1 MATKH
6 EKEWHDVF
14 VKEFQK
20 ESDRA
25 CVILSVAMLDRALE
39 TILKARLVP
48 TGSSEDEFL
57 EGAYAPLSTF
67 SARIGL
73 AHRIGLISTKL
84 CRDLHTIRKIRN
96 DFAHNIT
103 GCSFEDTSV
112 RSRIIE
118 LTRSSGM
125 NEKFPEKRKT
135 FPSGCKGDFQ
145 MTVSWM
151 LWYLWYL
158 SGEVTSIESAR
169 LEESYWSKGKLD
181 RLLKSED

>member
-1 MATKH
+1 VTTKPEEH
-6 EKEWHDVF
+6 WDDIFKE
-14 VKEFQK
+14 EFKK

-25 CVILSVAMLDRALE
+25 CVIVSVAMLDRALE

-48 TGSSEDEFL
+48 TSSSEDNLIEV
-57 EGAYAPLSTF
+57 AYAPISTF

-73 AHRIGLISTKL
+73 AHRVGLISAKF

-103 GCSFEDTSV
+103 GCNFEDSTV

-118 LTRSSGM
+118 LVRSSGIV
-125 NEKFPEKRKT
+125 ERCPHTRKV
-135 FPSGCKGDFQ
+135 FQESARGDFE

-151 LWYLWYL
+151 LWHLWSL
-158 SGEVTSIESAR
+158 SSLIASIEPSP
-169 LEESYWSKGKLD
+169 LEWGYFAKD
-181 RLLKSED
+181 